1 MQRSESIKRLILFI
15 IGLFIMSFGVAMTKF
30 ANLGVS
36 PISSVA
42 NILSLR
48 IESIS
53 LGNFLILWNILLILG
68 QILILRSDFDKKQLI
83 QLPISFLFGYFTD
96 ICLKFLTNFKIDSY
110 TKALIYLFIGVF
122 FLALGVSI
130 TVIADIF
137 LNSGE
142 AFVKAIS
149 DKFNKNFGR
158 VKVIFDISCVV
169 ISVILSLLFFKN
181 ILGTREGTLIAAVL
195 TGFLVNIIVGKIKN
209 PLEKFLNLA

>member
-36 PISSVA
+36 SISSVA

-181 ILGTREGTLIAAVL
+181 ILGTREGTLISAVL